1 MGDGCEQG
9 LRPSREA
16 APGACEMASA
26 RRVRAGV
33 WSDKWCGH
41 WAGVGTLALA
51 ALLSA
56 CGTVSSQAV
65 GPSPSVRSYELRG
78 STQQEVIAEAERLC
92 PKGYEVHRASGRNE
106 RLAGEPQ
113 KPFNHLATAWNH
125 ALSWMDNDTDRAQ
138 MAVTCL

>member
-1 MGDGCEQG
+1 MSEVCKVCEAG
-9 LRPSREA
+9 VTVGPEA
-16 APGACEMASA
+16 APR
-26 RRVRAGV
+26 RRVGARARAKARARALASV
-33 WSDKWCGH
+33 
-41 WAGVGTLALA
+41 AAVALA
-51 ALLSA
+51 AVLSA

-106 RLAGEPQ
+106 RLAGEPK